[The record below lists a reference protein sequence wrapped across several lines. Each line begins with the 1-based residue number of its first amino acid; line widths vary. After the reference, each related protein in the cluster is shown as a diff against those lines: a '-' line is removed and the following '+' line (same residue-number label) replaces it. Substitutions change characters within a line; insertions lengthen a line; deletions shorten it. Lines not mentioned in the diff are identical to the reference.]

1 MATLTDR
8 LDGLRLDFDT
18 RRRLEQRLDAAEE
31 RIEELGETVEKLEE
45 ALVSERTALMEVVE
59 ENAKL
64 RNALRLRRGNA
75 DISAPA
81 SDGEEHALRR
91 LEDQIS
97 LQKRQYESLCS
108 TYKIKYQDA
117 VDTARRERTQAT
129 VRMAHLQ
136 LRCEKLE
143 QMLSEGLKEVIEER
157 CKRKESE
164 RRCRQLETTVKREV
178 EALRTQ
184 IKKDED
190 GGESQKEFEKLRL
203 ANETLHKE
211 TSELQIRS
219 EQEMARLREENEI
232 SDLGIRLK
240 KLERHALKYAPLE
253 GAHVHDLFEGI
264 ERAKTR
270 LGHADEA
277 MRQESRL
284 SAGKETRHATK
295 KERKA
300 SEDVIGA
307 AKGSRGSE
315 RAQSRASVQT
325 LHQTNNSPPP
335 PRSHPT
341 MPGPFGGTSNAQYI
355 PLQTFNLSRGSAP
368 APPSQ
373 VHLTIRF
380 AGTIPQPPDL
390 NVELVPSAVIKTVKQ
405 KIREQRPEFGRRR
418 LRLIH
423 SGRVLRDSGSLQT
436 ELRLRSTVE
445 EEDDEVQR
453 GAVVHCSVGDEATHE
468 ELEAEA
474 RPVTADGEESETPT
488 GPSTLPLPTGFDRLR
503 NAGFSDADI
512 ANLRAQFH
520 RLQGGGVG
528 DGEDEDNE
536 AAQARAR
543 EMEERWMDEGANTT
557 AGDAA
562 TATAELGEGM
572 YWDMFKG
579 LMIGFFAGVFAIFL
593 LREGVFNR
601 RTQIAIIA
609 GLLVNV
615 SFGFLRLA

>member
-219 EQEMARLREENEI
+219 EQEMARLREENVRLSSSYAKSASLTSLSKEI

-315 RAQSRASVQT
+315 RAQSRASV
-325 LHQTNNSPPP
+325 
-335 PRSHPT
+335 
-341 MPGPFGGTSNAQYI
+341 
-355 PLQTFNLSRGSAP
+355 
-368 APPSQ
+368 
-373 VHLTIRF
+373 V
-380 AGTIPQPPDL
+380 
-390 NVELVPSAVIKTVKQ
+390 
-405 KIREQRPEFGRRR
+405 
-418 LRLIH
+418 
-423 SGRVLRDSGSLQT
+423 
-436 ELRLRSTVE
+436 
-445 EEDDEVQR
+445 
-453 GAVVHCSVGDEATHE
+453 
-468 ELEAEA
+468 
-474 RPVTADGEESETPT
+474 
-488 GPSTLPLPTGFDRLR
+488 
-503 NAGFSDADI
+503 
-512 ANLRAQFH
+512 
-520 RLQGGGVG
+520 
-528 DGEDEDNE
+528 
-536 AAQARAR
+536 
-543 EMEERWMDEGANTT
+543 
-557 AGDAA
+557 
-562 TATAELGEGM
+562 
-572 YWDMFKG
+572 
-579 LMIGFFAGVFAIFL
+579 
-593 LREGVFNR
+593 
-601 RTQIAIIA
+601 
-609 GLLVNV
+609 
-615 SFGFLRLA
+615 